1 VENAFW
7 GIDGGRC
14 VANFAVILYTLPTNW
29 ARELKKHT
37 KVDVFP
43 MPQSRRKGGGAD
55 LTKPTWRKA
64 GSFPYSGFAGNGPAI
79 YYTVSPPHPT
89 PLPSGGGLRPSPP
102 LPLANAAAGLL
113 AAGGGQPVRLPRR
126 LDRQLRV
133 GQRAQGLL

>member
-1 VENAFW
+1 MVENAFW

-79 YYTVSPPHPT
+79 YWWGRGVVPRPCEEDIVTGVVGWFLPTWKKCDHGADHHYAPH
-89 PLPSGGGLRPSPP
+89 RP
-102 LPLANAAAGLL
+102 NYFMAG
-113 AAGGGQPVRLPRR
+113 
-126 LDRQLRV
+126 
-133 GQRAQGLL
+133 